1 MTSGEKPIFKMYY
14 ERLLHQLSLDFN
26 CTPEDLR
33 AKENRITFPALK
45 EERRSYSPGMPF
57 MQMVTLGGN
66 TVMMADERLHGFLRD
81 MAKDTEGHRLF
92 EIGSLMKLNEELSK
106 YGYGMNPTHHMFL
119 PSRKAEPIGRFR
131 VKWFFDDEISQFYG
145 DSRFPNAIAYPEP
158 CPVRPDRIVVTAV
171 EEGKILGMAGC
182 SEDAPHWQQIGIDVL
197 PEYRSRGI
205 GTYLVTLLTNRI
217 MEMGDVPFYGTAAAN
232 IQSQN
237 IAYNSGFRPAWVETE
252 AVKI

>member
-1 MTSGEKPIFKMYY
+1 MFKAYY

-45 EERRSYSPGMPF
+45 EGRRSYSPGMPF

-66 TVMMADERLHGFLRD
+66 TVIMADEHLHGFLRD
-81 MAKDTEGHRLF
+81 MIRDTEGHRLF
-92 EIGSLMKLNEELSK
+92 EIGNLMKLNEELSK
-106 YGYGMNPTHHMFL
+106 YGYGINPTHHMFL
-119 PSRKAEPIGRFR
+119 PACKTEPTGGFR
-131 VKWFFDDEISQFYG
+131 VKWFMGDEITPFYG

-158 CPVRPDRIVVTAV
+158 CPVRPDRMVVAAV
-171 EEGKILGMAGC
+171 EGEKILGMAGC

-197 PEYRSRGI
+197 PEYRSKGI

-252 AVKI
+252 AAKI